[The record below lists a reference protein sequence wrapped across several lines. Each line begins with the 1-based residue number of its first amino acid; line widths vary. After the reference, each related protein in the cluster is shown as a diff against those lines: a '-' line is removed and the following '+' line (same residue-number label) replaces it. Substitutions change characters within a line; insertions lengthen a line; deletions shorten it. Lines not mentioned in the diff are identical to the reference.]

1 MVGDGGIELEMV
13 SKGFCHEMRGI
24 DLSPTRIELANSII
38 PENLKNRIEFHVEN
52 AEKDLIGSDYD
63 VVLFTHALRHIF
75 DLEAMASAIRDKIMK
90 PTGILVLEEYIGPI
104 RFQFPQERR
113 QAIASFLK
121 DIENK
126 YPHKVKFLRQNPL
139 WDGTKFY
146 VPNPE
151 LSEKD
156 DPTCSE
162 TIRSSEI
169 VNVLGNYFSLVENIN
184 LGGSFFQWI
193 FQNAYNSLKDDD
205 GQKIVESMLEFEMEA
220 ISKGDVSSD
229 YVFQVWENS
238 HENPALPHL
247 D

>member
-1 MVGDGGIELEMV
+1 M
-13 SKGFCHEMRGI
+13 
-24 DLSPTRIELANSII
+24 
-38 PENLKNRIEFHVEN
+38 
-52 AEKDLIGSDYD
+52 
-63 VVLFTHALRHIF
+63 
-75 DLEAMASAIRDKIMK
+75 
-90 PTGILVLEEYIGPI
+90 
-104 RFQFPQERR
+104 
-113 QAIASFLK
+113 
-121 DIENK
+121 
-126 YPHKVKFLRQNPL
+126 

-146 VPNPE
+146 VPDPE
-151 LSEKD
+151 LVEKD
-156 DPTCSE
+156 DPSE

-193 FQNAYNSLKDDD
+193 FQNAYNSLKDID